1 MQYPYPAKD
10 MASLVPRERW
20 DQNAPV
26 LPLTDRV
33 LEMAEAENGDT
44 LTRSPEFFWQIEV
57 TWSEFLRVPICTP
70 GYPSGTA
77 LSMFWLWY
85 GGESIDR
92 AFVNIKQFDGWLL

>member
-1 MQYPYPAKD
+1 
-10 MASLVPRERW
+10 MASLVPRGRW

-44 LTRSPEFFWQIEV
+44 LTRSPELSGEIEV

-70 GYPSGTA
+70 RVPLGGGIVKVLA
-77 LSMFWLWY
+77 VVWWL
-85 GGESIDR
+85 ID
-92 AFVNIKQFDGWLL
+92 